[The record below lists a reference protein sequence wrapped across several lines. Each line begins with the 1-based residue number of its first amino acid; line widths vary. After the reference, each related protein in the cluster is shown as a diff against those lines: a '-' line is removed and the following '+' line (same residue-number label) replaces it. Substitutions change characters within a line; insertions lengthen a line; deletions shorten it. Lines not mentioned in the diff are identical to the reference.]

1 MMNLSLGLTTSC
13 SIERIKWIADRA
25 DNLGFYGIWIGEDI
39 GGPQEVFTASS
50 LLLLGTRR
58 VKVGI
63 GVTSPLL
70 RNITT
75 IARAAVTISEISPSR
90 FKLGLGVG
98 GLQDLPSTGIHIEKP
113 AELMRRTVNLL
124 RTIWAGQSIPV
135 SDERLKI
142 SDYRPQFSSPEI
154 IPIFLGVR
162 APRLLT
168 QAADI
173 ADGVILSGP
182 KRYIEE
188 AIKLVRGRRAAS
200 GLSNSRFSFVLWVPT
215 VMLQDGSDL
224 ELAKKAVSIVVSDTP
239 DAVLDMAGIPRDEVE
254 VIKGDIVK
262 HGLEEAAE
270 NISNKLVNQF
280 CISGDAE
287 GICKIFRNYIG
298 LGVDEVVFGL
308 PYGRDPKDAISQI
321 AETWGRTR

>member
-1 MMNLSLGLTTSC
+1 MNLSLGLTTSC

-63 GVTSPLL
+63 GVTSPLF

-75 IARAAVTISEISPSR
+75 IARAAVTISEISPRR

-98 GLQDLPSTGIHIEKP
+98 GLQDLASMGIRIEKA

-124 RTIWAGQSIPV
+124 RTIWASQSIPV

-142 SDYRPQFSSPEI
+142 NNYRPQFSSPEM
-154 IPIFLGVR
+154 IPIFLGV
-162 APRLLT
+162 RLLT

-287 GICKIFRNYIG
+287 GICKIFRNYIS
-298 LGVDEVVFGL
+298 LGVDEVVFGP

>member
-1 MMNLSLGLTTSC
+1 MNLSLGLTTSC

-63 GVTSPLL
+63 GVTSPLF

-75 IARAAVTISEISPSR
+75 IARAAVTISEISPRR

-98 GLQDLPSTGIHIEKP
+98 GLQDLASMGIRIEKA

-124 RTIWAGQSIPV
+124 RTIWASQSIPV

-142 SDYRPQFSSPEI
+142 NNYRPQFSSPEM
-154 IPIFLGVR
+154 IPIFLGV
-162 APRLLT
+162 RLLT

-239 DAVLDMAGIPRDEVE
+239 DSVLEMAGIPRDEVE

-262 HGLEEAAE
+262 YGLEEAAK
-270 NISNKLVNQF
+270 NISKELVNQF

-287 GICKIFRNYIG
+287 GICKIFRNYSS
-298 LGVDEVVFGL
+298 LGVDEVVFGP